1 MGLVIKKTIVPL
13 ILFLIIPLSVITVN
27 WQWQPT
33 SINNTSKYLFWV
45 TETASFP
52 WAIITSGLFF
62 LLFYLK
68 LVNKNKK
75 TLLLLW
81 LVLVSAMLGGQII
94 KSIIKQQTAEARP
107 YVIWLDKEFDLNQQQ
122 FYSQARAERKANIE
136 KLLANSTIIPR
147 WLSNH
152 WQNETGYAFPSGHT
166 LFAVTWALL
175 AIILLSF
182 KRHFFIVSIITI
194 WSLLI
199 ETSRLLLGM
208 HSAYDLILGILLAW
222 LISLICCFYVKKWH
236 IVME

>member
-1 MGLVIKKTIVPL
+1 M
-13 ILFLIIPLSVITVN
+13 
-27 WQWQPT
+27 
-33 SINNTSKYLFWV
+33 SINNISKYLFWV

-81 LVLVSAMLGGQII
+81 LVLVSAMLGGQVV
-94 KSIIKQQTAEARP
+94 KSIIKQQTAESRP
-107 YVIWLDKEFDLNQQQ
+107 YVIWLDKEFNLDEKQ
-122 FYSQARAERKANIE
+122 FYSQTRAERKANIE
-136 KLLANSTIIPR
+136 KLLANSTIIPT

-152 WQNETGYAFPSGHT
+152 WQSETGYAFPSGHT
-166 LFAVTWALL
+166 LFAATWALL
-175 AIILLSF
+175 AIMLLSF